1 MLILTLPLHE
11 KGLHSESFFRCKIKS
26 CPNYMPSF
34 TGQLV
39 KEEHILGKLFMYVF
53 LIRDQ
58 MELVPQ
64 L

>member
-26 CPNYMPSF
+26 CPNYMTLLYWTTSKGG
-34 TGQLV
+34 TY
-39 KEEHILGKLFMYVF
+39 HRAAFMYVF